1 MSFLLDTNVISEVRK
16 PNGDRSVKA
25 WLASVA
31 ADDLYLSV
39 LAVGEIRCG
48 VERLRRRDPGQTAVY
63 ETWLDGLQ
71 RDYGDR
77 IIPITDDVADEWGRM
92 NALGALPTIDGLM
105 AATAKA
111 RDLTFVTRN
120 TADVVRS
127 GVRLLNPFRSPR

>member
-77 IIPITDDVADEWGRM
+77 IIPITDDAMLPLAAEKVAMESKRIADIKSRK
-92 NALGALPTIDGLM
+92 ALRPGWLDAALL
-105 AATAKA
+105 AA
-111 RDLTFVTRN
+111 
-120 TADVVRS
+120 
-127 GVRLLNPFRSPR
+127 GVIKEGETL